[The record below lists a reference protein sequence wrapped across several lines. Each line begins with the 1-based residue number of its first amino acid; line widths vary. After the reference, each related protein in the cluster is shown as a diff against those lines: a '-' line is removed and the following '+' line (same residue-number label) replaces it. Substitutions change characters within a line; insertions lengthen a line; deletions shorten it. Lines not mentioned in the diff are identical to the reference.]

1 MPNSLPILPLL
12 LCLCAPLGAVPDER
26 PTPAEVSQRLQA
38 AFGKNAKKLAALAQE
53 VEQAV
58 AQRLTDATWTSG
70 AGNGEPRPLAEHP
83 HLALVRELASAARGR
98 AAEKKN
104 PAYARAM
111 LEAFPWP
118 ERLELDRGLDGGTDR
133 PVPRHE
139 GGFILLGACEG
150 PFPGYPEYS
159 PNRYG
164 YGTQELVGWHTGV
177 GRGKKASYDG
187 RSAKDRPVVEESLP
201 PWAVIDTHLKGGLPD
216 VPLFALPELT
226 HRMHARLAERRR
238 GAGQEPA
245 LLDRALAFFDG
256 RLNGFV
262 FDEPFAKDR
271 MIVAV
276 PFHDL
281 FTDERGLFSRFPT
294 SEHMIEVGDLPFA
307 ATHSYVEYGKT
318 FLDIVASAGDFISNT
333 PKGQEVYQAFR
344 GAGTS
349 ARHYKA
355 LIDLVARA
363 LLTPEV
369 AYPAYLAAYDHPGG
383 RAPEGRG
390 NEPAYDVAR
399 RHALVLWAWADK
411 DPLRVADFLHDEL
424 LSRPELAFPSTESL
438 PNAFVVHMRAREREL
453 LDAIVARSA
462 QEGESRADFEREFSA
477 AQTYLSAA
485 VVPSGQ
491 ALASSH
497 AQFHRAWSAIV
508 QDAAYTVVLEALG
521 E

>member
-1 MPNSLPILPLL
+1 MLQAPSILALL
-12 LCLCAPLGAVPDER
+12 LSLSPALAAAEDER
-26 PTPAEVSQRLQA
+26 PSPAEVAQRLQA
-38 AFGKNAKKLAALAQE
+38 AFGKNPRKLTALSEE
-53 VEQAV
+53 VEQVV
-58 AQRLTDATWTSG
+58 AERLAAATWTSG
-70 AGNGEPRPLAEHP
+70 SGNGEQRDLAQHP
-83 HLALVRELASAARGR
+83 HLTLVRELAAAARERTAGKR
-98 AAEKKN
+98 N
-104 PAYARAM
+104 SDYARAM
-111 LEAFPWP
+111 LEQFPWP

-139 GGFILLGACEG
+139 GGFILLGTCQG

-164 YGTQELVGWHTGV
+164 YGTQELLGWRTGV

-187 RSAKDRPVVEESLP
+187 RSVKDRPLVEETLP
-201 PWAVIDTHLKGGLPD
+201 AWAAIDVRLKGGLPD
-216 VPLFALPELT
+216 VPLFALPELA
-226 HRMHARLAERRR
+226 HRIHARLAERRR
-238 GAGQEPA
+238 GAGTEPA

-294 SEHMIEVGDLPFA
+294 SAHMIEVGDLPFA
-307 ATHSYVEYGKT
+307 ATHSYIEYGKT
-318 FLDIVASAGDFISNT
+318 FLDVVASAGDFISNT
-333 PKGQEVYQAFR
+333 PKGKEVYQAFR
-344 GAGTS
+344 GAGS
-349 ARHYKA
+349 AARSYKM
-355 LIDLVARA
+355 LIDILARA

-369 AYPAYLAAYDHPGG
+369 AYPAYLAIYDHPGG
-383 RAPEGRG
+383 RPPEGRA

-399 RHALVLWAWADK
+399 RYALVLWAWADK
-411 DPLRVADFLHDEL
+411 DPVRVADFLYDEL
-424 LSRPELAFPSTESL
+424 LSRPELAFPNTESL
-438 PNAFVVHMRAREREL
+438 PNAFVVHMRERERGL
-453 LDAIVARSA
+453 LEEVAARTQA
-462 QEGESRADFEREFSA
+462 GGESRADFEREFSA
-477 AQTYLSAA
+477 AQSYLSAA

-497 AQFHRAWSAIV
+497 AQFHRVWSAVV
-508 QDAAYTVVLEALG
+508 QDAAYAVVLDALG